1 MRGKGHL
8 EDVTFTERMDEHT
21 AKNCWILFIPWPK
34 QNILNV
40 ACEDKINTRFLKSQ
54 EIRRHGGEN
63 VGRKLCQTPQLSAP
77 SLCGED
83 GERGHGHLLAPAAM
97 VANNSTWSAQPLAS
111 DGLPKG
117 TTPQPPTLL
126 WDSPGVSE
134 A

>member
-1 MRGKGHL
+1 MIFKKSGNKKPWKGKSGSDSL
-8 EDVTFTERMDEHT
+8 SDT
-21 AKNCWILFIPWPK
+21 
-34 QNILNV
+34 
-40 ACEDKINTRFLKSQ
+40 
-54 EIRRHGGEN
+54 
-63 VGRKLCQTPQLSAP
+63 QLSAP

-83 GERGHGHLLAPAAM
+83 GERGHGHLLAPSAI

-126 WDSPGVSE
+126 WGFPGVSE